1 VEGNAGASELQP
13 VEATGK
19 TVDEAV
25 ENGLDQLGLER
36 DEVRIE
42 VLSEGKGGLFGI
54 GGEPARVRLERLS
67 AESPDSGEVPV
78 ARETMEST
86 EGDDVAFAKET
97 LETMLRLMSIDA
109 VVEVRTPETP
119 GDGLGLSK
127 AVLDVS
133 GDDLGVLIGRRGSTL
148 ASLQYLVNVIVSRK
162 FRGNA
167 PFAVDV
173 EGYRRR
179 REESLRALAF
189 RMAERVR
196 ESGRTV
202 TLEPMP
208 PNERRIV
215 HLALAEDPT
224 VVTTSVGEGESRKVA
239 ISARR

>member
-13 VEATGK
+13 VESTAK

-25 ENGLDQLGLER
+25 EKGLAELGLER
-36 DEVRIE
+36 HQVTIE
-42 VLSEGKGGLFGI
+42 VVSEGKGGLFGI
-54 GGEPARVRLERLS
+54 GGEPARVRVAPLSLES
-67 AESPDSGEVPV
+67 SQGVEAG
-78 ARETMEST
+78 
-86 EGDDVAFAKET
+86 EGDDVGFAKET

-109 VVEVRTPETP
+109 VVEARAPETP

-127 AVLDVS
+127 AVFDVT

-148 ASLQYLVNVIVSRK
+148 ASLQYVMNVIVSRK

-179 REESLRALAF
+179 REEALQALAL

-196 ESGRTV
+196 ETGRSV

-224 VVTTSVGEGESRKVA
+224 VATTSVGEGESRKVA
-239 ISARR
+239 INVRR

>member
-1 VEGNAGASELQP
+1 MEGNAGASELRP
-13 VEATGK
+13 VECTGK

-25 ENGLDQLGLER
+25 EHGLTELGLER
-36 DEVRIE
+36 HQVTIE
-42 VLSEGKGGLFGI
+42 VVSEGKSGLFGI
-54 GGEPARVRLERLS
+54 GGEPARVRVVPL
-67 AESPDSGEVPV
+67 APESGQDAHAGGAPESG
-78 ARETMEST
+78 
-86 EGDDVAFAKET
+86 EGDDVGFAKET
-97 LETMLRLMSIDA
+97 LEAMLRLMSIDA
-109 VVEVRTPETP
+109 AVEARAPETP

-127 AVLDVS
+127 AVFDVT
-133 GDDLGVLIGRRGSTL
+133 GEDLGVLIGRRGSTL
-148 ASLQYLVNVIVSRK
+148 ASLQYVMNVIVSRK

-179 REESLRALAF
+179 REESLQALAA

-196 ESGRTV
+196 ETGRSV

-224 VVTTSVGEGESRKVA
+224 VVTSSVGEGESRKVA
-239 ISARR
+239 ISVRR